1 MLDKIILGLLQF
13 GSHSSYS
20 LQKAM
25 EQSTS
30 FFYGASQGSI
40 SPALKKLVAG
50 GLITGAEHQNGAR
63 KRIEYS
69 ISTQGQA
76 VFDEWVASDF
86 KVGRVK
92 DDALV
97 RLFFL
102 GHVPKNERN
111 ALINQYCDE
120 VKTEKVV
127 LEGLIAGIEAGLE
140 GRALTNV
147 ESFRLH
153 TLRFGIEYY
162 EFTIR
167 WYSELLVKAAE
178 TKP

>member
-20 LQKAM
+20 MQKTM

-40 SPALKKLVAG
+40 SPALKKLSAS
-50 GLITGAEHQNGAR
+50 GLIEGAPKQDGRR
-63 KRIEYS
+63 KRVEYS
-69 ISTQGQA
+69 ITEQGQL
-76 VFDEWVASDF
+76 VFDAWVGSDF
-86 KVGRVK
+86 TVGRVK

-102 GHVPKNERN
+102 GHLAPEERK
-111 ALINQYCDE
+111 ALIGQYCEDLRR
-120 VKTEKVV
+120 EKAV
-127 LEGLIAGIEAGLE
+127 LEGLIHGVEQSLD
-140 GRALTNV
+140 GRLLTEV
-147 ESFRLH
+147 ESFRMQ

-162 EFTIR
+162 EFSIR
-167 WYSELLVKAAE
+167 WYEKLARDG
-178 TKP
+178 